1 MPVVSSGPNR
11 FFDPARGGGALLDRG
26 VYAISFAVWFFGNP
40 LAVSAMVYRGE
51 SGVDESTTALLKF
64 ASGRLATL
72 AASLGAYTS
81 NEIVIAGS
89 TGRLRLHAPM
99 VRSERIS
106 VERAPVLVAGESKSD
121 LDPRSPTERA
131 RRLLAR
137 TRAYMPDGLRG
148 STVLRRP
155 VEGYGYGYEAAEV
168 VRCLREKLSESPIMP
183 LAETRTVAAVVE
195 ELAAT
200 TRK

>member
-1 MPVVSSGPNR
+1 
-11 FFDPARGGGALLDRG
+11 
-26 VYAISFAVWFFGNP
+26 
-40 LAVSAMVYRGE
+40 
-51 SGVDESTTALLKF
+51 
-64 ASGRLATL
+64 
-72 AASLGAYTS
+72 
-81 NEIVIAGS
+81 VIAGS

-137 TRAYMPDGLRG
+137 TRAYMPDGSRG

-155 VEGYGYGYEAAEV
+155 VEG
-168 VRCLREKLSESPIMP
+168 
-183 LAETRTVAAVVE
+183 
-195 ELAAT
+195 
-200 TRK
+200 